1 MINKE
6 IFQALK
12 DKYGPSERKIYK
24 LIEKVKKD
32 SGNILSKEE
41 AANLL
46 ASSSGIDVQKI
57 LNGKQLETLREL
69 KKTHKIEI
77 ITISLKEKSST
88 KENVF
93 KIRNN
98 LNIKDPLLPTQ
109 IYRDAKEMAGV
120 YTVLYI
126 FENSVRNLII
136 KVLNNKYG
144 VNWWNVVAPKN
155 AKESAEK
162 VLKREKRKAYHGKR
176 GAHPIYYTEISH
188 LKSFIT
194 SHWALFDPLFESQE
208 WIKVKID
215 EIEHSRNTIAHN
227 NPLKKIDITRI
238 EVNVLDWIEQ
248 IKSVSNKI

>member
-1 MINKE
+1 M
-6 IFQALK
+6 
-12 DKYGPSERKIYK
+12 DKYGPSERKIYR
-24 LIEKVKKD
+24 LIDKVKRD
-32 SGNILSKEE
+32 SGNLLSKEE

-46 ASSSGIDVQKI
+46 ASSSGIDVHKI
-57 LNGKQLETLREL
+57 LDVNQLETLREL

-77 ITISLKEKSST
+77 ITVEVKEKPSK

-93 KIRNN
+93 KIRND
-98 LNIKDPLLPTQ
+98 LIIKDPLLPIQ

-120 YTVLYI
+120 YTLLYI

-136 KVLNNKYG
+136 KVLSNKYG
-144 VNWWNVVAPKN
+144 ANWWDAVAPTS
-155 AKESAEK
+155 AKECAEK
-162 VLKREKRKAYHGKR
+162 VMKREKRKAHHGKR

-194 SHWALFDPLFESQE
+194 TQWPLFNPLFDSQE

-215 EIEHSRNTIAHN
+215 EIEHSRNIIAHN
-227 NPLKKIDITRI
+227 NPLKKRDITRI

-248 IKSVSNKI
+248 IKSISNQI